1 VLIALRPENISIS
14 TAPSGQ
20 RNEWRGTVLT
30 RAFMGDSVDHVVG
43 VGKFELR
50 VQCNPSISIP
60 QGSEVY
66 LTIDPKNVTVV
77 PSS

>member
-1 VLIALRPENISIS
+1 
-14 TAPSGQ
+14 
-20 RNEWRGTVLT
+20 
-30 RAFMGDSVDHVVG
+30 
-43 VGKFELR
+43 

-60 QGSEVY
+60 QGTEVY